1 MGRTLLQRS
10 LLQRSLLQRALLHR
24 LGAGDRALF
33 LRWALPGV
41 TPSRTRRTW
50 RALTHLGGARFTLG
64 VTLAPLA
71 IGGVWREGAWHS
83 LQILV
88 VSHLAVQL
96 IKRSV
101 GRPRPSRGTAC
112 DVLIAE
118 PDRFSFPSGH
128 AAASMAIALGYATM
142 IPSAAPVLAALA
154 VVVGFSR
161 VALAVHYP
169 GDVLAGQGLALLT
182 SVLLRLW

>member
-1 MGRTLLQRS
+1 MDRTLAERS
-10 LLQRSLLQRALLHR
+10 LIHR

-33 LRWALPGV
+33 LRWALQGA
-41 TPSRTRRTW
+41 TPTRTRRYW

-71 IGGVWREGAWHS
+71 IGGVWREGALHA
-83 LQILV
+83 LAILV
-88 VSHLAVQL
+88 ISHLVVQL

-101 GRPRPSRGTAC
+101 GRPRPSLGTAC
-112 DVLIAE
+112 EVLIAE

-128 AAASMAIALGYATM
+128 AAAAMAVALGYATVL
-142 IPSAAPVLAALA
+142 PGAAPLLAALA
-154 VVVGFSR
+154 IVVGFSR

-169 GDVLAGQGLALLT
+169 GDVLAGQALALLT
-182 SVLLRLW
+182 SLLLPLW